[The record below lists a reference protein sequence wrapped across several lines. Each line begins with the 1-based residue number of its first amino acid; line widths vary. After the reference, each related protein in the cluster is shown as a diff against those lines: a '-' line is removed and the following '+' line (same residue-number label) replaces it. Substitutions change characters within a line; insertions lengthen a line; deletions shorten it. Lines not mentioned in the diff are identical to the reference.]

1 MRVAMNLE
9 IQTTADGSSTI
20 YLPDMDEHYHS
31 VNGAIVE
38 SRHIYIQNGLYAC
51 PKKEISVLEV
61 GFGTGLNAIQTLMAC
76 KEKDM
81 DVRYTSYEKYP
92 LPEEVTEKLRFDLD
106 EGHLAMFRQIHQV
119 EWGTHHAI
127 TPQFSLRKIEADL
140 TIEEI
145 SGEYDVVYFD
155 AFAPD
160 KQPDLWNETLF
171 KSIYD
176 HLNVGGVFVT
186 YCAKGVVRRMLQ
198 NIGFT
203 TYRLPGPPGK
213 REILQAQKIL

>member
-1 MRVAMNLE
+1 MRVALNLE

-38 SRHIYIQNGLYAC
+38 SRHIYIRNGLYAC

-76 KEKDM
+76 EEKDM
-81 DVRYTSYEKYP
+81 YVRYTSYEKYP
-92 LPEEVTEKLRFDLD
+92 LPEEITGKLRFDLD

-127 TPQFSLRKIEADL
+127 TPQFSLRKVEADL

-160 KQPDLWNETLF
+160 KQPDLWNEVLF
-171 KSIYD
+171 RSIYE
-176 HLNVGGVFVT
+176 HLNQGGVFVT
-186 YCAKGVVRRMLQ
+186 YCAKGAVRRALQ
-198 NIGFT
+198 SVGFT
-203 TYRLPGPPGK
+203 TFRLPGPPGK
-213 REILQAQKIL
+213 REILQAEKL

>member
-1 MRVAMNLE
+1 MRVALNLE

-38 SRHIYIQNGLYAC
+38 SRHIYIRNGLYAC

-76 KEKDM
+76 EEKNLN
-81 DVRYTSYEKYP
+81 VRYTTYEKYP
-92 LPEEVTEKLRFDLD
+92 LPEEITGKLRFDLD
-106 EGHLAMFRQIHQV
+106 EGHLAMFRKIHQV
-119 EWGTHHAI
+119 GWNECHEI
-127 TPQFSLRKIEADL
+127 TPQFSLRKVEADL
-140 TIEEI
+140 TVDEI

-160 KQPDLWNETLF
+160 KQPDLWNEVLF
-171 KSIYD
+171 HSIYE
-176 HLNVGGVFVT
+176 HLNQGGVFVT
-186 YCAKGVVRRMLQ
+186 YCAKGAVRRALQ
-198 NIGFT
+198 SVGFT
-203 TYRLPGPPGK
+203 TFRLPGPPGK
-213 REILQAQKIL
+213 REILQAKKL